1 MCEWASTVFH
11 RSRSF
16 YPRGKNRFTLSILFT
31 GENMADIAKT
41 LTTEGKRTIIIQ
53 GMKLT
58 VDPAVMDD
66 MRVMNWLYTIQHP
79 DDDQDG
85 VLVMVP
91 LIHTLFGKDYQK
103 IMDHLAEEGGRIP
116 MQKVAS
122 FLTEF
127 MSKVNPNS

>member
-1 MCEWASTVFH
+1 
-11 RSRSF
+11 
-16 YPRGKNRFTLSILFT
+16 
-31 GENMADIAKT
+31 MADITKT
-41 LTTEGKRTIIIQ
+41 LTTEGKRTITIH

-79 DDDQDG
+79 EDDQDG

-91 LIHTLFGKDYQK
+91 LIRTLFGKDYQK
-103 IMDHLAEEGGRIP
+103 IMNHLAEEGGRIP

-127 MSKVNPNS
+127 MAKVNPNS

>member
-1 MCEWASTVFH
+1 
-11 RSRSF
+11 
-16 YPRGKNRFTLSILFT
+16 
-31 GENMADIAKT
+31 MADIEKT
-41 LTTEGKRTIIIQ
+41 LTTDGKRTITIH

-79 DDDQDG
+79 ESDDDG

-91 LIHTLFGKDYQK
+91 LIRTLFGKDYQK
-103 IMDHLAEEGGRIP
+103 IMDHLAEADGRIP
-116 MQKVAS
+116 MQRVAN